1 MLQRSRTIL
10 SLLNKRISL
19 RSISGNGIKICTRSF
34 ASPASKANN
43 TPKPINSKLLR
54 TLNTEI
60 ESQKEVYNEQAK
72 ELDPQNVIQEF
83 TEFFNENN
91 WKLDHP
97 EGKTQVTLKR
107 RDEVMK
113 ADVILKFD
121 LVQVFNELYENDA
134 ENEFD
139 NELEEEFHE
148 ETKDSSGKE
157 IIEDEMDMDIDE
169 DLEISALPFTLQI
182 QRDSIPEKILMFEC
196 ITEGTEEDSQLI
208 IENVSILPATTTTA
222 TAGDLSTY
230 TAPNFSQL
238 DEALQEAFEDYVKKL
253 VGETSSSA
261 DLFTFMKSYSVAK
274 EAQFYESWLQS
285 VKDLV
290 KN

>member
-1 MLQRSRTIL
+1 MLQRSL
-10 SLLNKRISL
+10 YLLLNKRISL

-34 ASPASKANN
+34 ASPALKVHS

-139 NELEEEFHE
+139 NELQEEEE
-148 ETKDSSGKE
+148 EDFREEMKNSSDKE
-157 IIEDEMDMDIDE
+157 INDEMDMDVDE

-196 ITEGTEEDSQLI
+196 IAEGTEEDSQLI
-208 IENVSILPATTTTA
+208 IENVSILPAASA
-222 TAGDLSTY
+222 TADSLSTY